1 VFQRKHDFEELLTS
15 RFGGGSSI
23 VKDFKSTRT
32 LLTKL
37 SGNGQLENWERGCIR
52 LYEANAGP
60 DVLTALWALHR
71 TAVRASQK
79 IDIEALTK
87 SIHEICLSVG
97 TRNTIIAI
105 CAGENFLQNSVHL
118 DHAPSL
124 LEGIVELARNAPES
138 IPAFVLQSQN
148 LYQRLEPDDV
158 FRWLA
163 DGINLYPDTKQNRLA
178 YFSLNDPKSLS
189 QLAHY
194 EGQGQFSRHEIHLKY
209 LVRCLWQ
216 TDIKLQNEQA
226 EIIDPSAER
235 LKIRGNIVLV
245 PSTVPRRHKDNQG
258 AYFEAAILHAAA
270 HNRFTKNRFPIRGMK
285 PMQIALTSLIEDAR
299 VERLAAQEYPGLEQ
313 MWLRFHTAEPSTSAP
328 VARTIHSLFS
338 TLARALS
345 DPAFQCSDTWI
356 MKGRRLFDTAFSTA
370 PQDQFLAERIAR
382 LLGNDLGQMRIP
394 FDPKSY
400 TVEPDYRDDGLG
412 LFEFDEADNPDQPP
426 SEIILDAAKMDRRE
440 DEEDPVQNE
449 DDQDVEGTERARRKP
464 TSQDDELGAILGRY
478 PEWNGILQRDQN
490 EFVTVREKSLTPRPS
505 PNWLTEKLSHHAGT
519 AARIE
524 ALARDAQF
532 GNYETT
538 GRALEGDIIDMDA
551 ANDVVIA
558 LRQGTSPDPRI
569 YIRQKRAKND
579 VTLGLLIDT
588 SQSTGDIPQGGQETI
603 LQMAVISTAL
613 LVEGLN
619 AAGDVFGVFAFS
631 SNGKDD
637 VQLASIKS
645 FEEDDAPVQGRLAD
659 LTPGLST
666 RLGSALRFLSGALQ
680 KQKTRRKI
688 IIVLTDGE
696 PSDIDM
702 EDPNHLVEDAR
713 RAIALSRA
721 KGLDLFC
728 IPLGRAAH
736 KSAATIFGK
745 KNTFPLERIEDLPS
759 RLSALYFKVTG

>member
-1 VFQRKHDFEELLTS
+1 MFQRKLDLEELLTD
-15 RFGGGSSI
+15 RFGSQSFI
-23 VKDFKSTRT
+23 VKEYKSTRT
-32 LLTKL
+32 LLA
-37 SGNGQLENWERGCIR
+37 QLAGIGPSENWERAIIR

-71 TAVRASQK
+71 TAIRASQK
-79 IDIEALTK
+79 TDIEAITK

-97 TRNTIIAI
+97 TRSTIIAI
-105 CAGENFLQNSVHL
+105 RAGETFFQNNVHRA
-118 DHAPSL
+118 HALCL
-124 LEGIVELARNAPES
+124 LEGIVALARNAPES
-138 IPAFVLQSQN
+138 IPAFVKRSPN

-158 FRWLA
+158 SRWLI
-163 DGINLYPDTKQNRLA
+163 DGINLYPDSKQSRLA
-178 YFSLNDPKSLS
+178 YFSLSDPKSLS

-194 EGQGQFSRHEIHLKY
+194 EGRGQFSRHEAHLKH
-209 LVRCLWQ
+209 LVRCLWK
-216 TDIKLQNEQA
+216 TDVNLQKEQA
-226 EIIDPSAER
+226 EITAASAER

-245 PSTVPRRHKDNQG
+245 PSTVPRRHKHNQG

-299 VERLAAQEYPGLEQ
+299 VERLAAQEYPGLAQ
-313 MWLRFHTAEPSTSAP
+313 MWLRFHTVEPTAGAP
-328 VARTIHSLFS
+328 VARTIHSLFT
-338 TLARALS
+338 TLALGLS
-345 DPAFQCSDTWI
+345 DPAFQCSDSWI
-356 MKGRRLFDTAFSTA
+356 RKGQRLFDAAFSSA
-370 PQDQFLAERIAR
+370 PQDQFMAERIAR
-382 LLGNDLGQMRIP
+382 ILGNDLGQMRIP

-400 TVEPDYRDDGLG
+400 AVEPDYRDDGLG
-412 LFEFDEADNPDQPP
+412 LFDFDEADNPDQPP
-426 SEIILDAAKMDRRE
+426 SEIFLDAAKMDRKE
-440 DEEDPVQNE
+440 DVEDPVQNE
-449 DDQDVEGTERARRKP
+449 DDQDVEGSERARKKP
-464 TSQDDELGAILGRY
+464 TSQDEELGVVLGLY
-478 PEWNGILQRDQN
+478 PEWNEVLQRDQN

-524 ALARDAQF
+524 VLARNAQF
-532 GNYETT
+532 GRYETT

-558 LRQGTSPDPRI
+558 LQQGTSPDPRI
-569 YIRQKRAKND
+569 YVRQKRAKND
-579 VTLGLLIDT
+579 VTLGLLIDM

-613 LVEGLN
+613 LVEGLS
-619 AAGDVFGVFAFS
+619 AAGDAFGVFAFS

-645 FEEDDAPVQGRLAD
+645 FEEDGAQVQGRLAD

-666 RLGSALRFLSGALQ
+666 RLGSALRFLSNALQ

-702 EDPNHLVEDAR
+702 EDPRHLMEDAR

-728 IPLGRAAH
+728 IPLGRSAH

-745 KNTFPLERIEDLPS
+745 RNTFPLERIEDLPS